1 MADDDVRG
9 AEVYSIRLRK
19 SAARG
24 GPKSR
29 SGLSSLGYYAKL
41 AGVLKVLALEALR
54 YYTKYACKQTDS
66 VARRAW
72 QVLSEAVRR
81 ASRRWKMEET

>member
-29 SGLSSLGYYAKL
+29 SGLTSLGYYAKL
-41 AGVLKVLALEALR
+41 AGVLTVLALAALR
-54 YYTKYACKQTDS
+54 YYTTYAWKQTDS
-66 VARRAW
+66 VARRACK
-72 QVLSEAVRR
+72 LRSEAG
-81 ASRRWKMEET
+81 

>member
-29 SGLSSLGYYAKL
+29 SGLISLGLRKAGRGVEGPCSRGPKILYYI
-41 AGVLKVLALEALR
+41 
-54 YYTKYACKQTDS
+54 
-66 VARRAW
+66 
-72 QVLSEAVRR
+72 
-81 ASRRWKMEET
+81 